1 MALERR
7 WRPVHPDERL
17 PGKMTTE
24 NRFYAA
30 HAAGPWERAVKR
42 CLDQLEAA
50 SASAN
55 FGFVYVTDDL
65 AGDLSSILASLR
77 ETTGIEEWVGTIGV
91 GVCATG
97 VEYFDEPALAIMVA
111 SLPPDSFHI
120 VPTIVTDAKAFRHA
134 HREWLER
141 ARPCFGIVHGDPR
154 NQRTPAL
161 VAELAEAASVFLVG
175 GLTSS
180 RGAFDQVAGTLMHG
194 GLSGVLFANEVEV
207 ATGLSQG
214 CTPIG
219 PIHTVTEGFDNVVV
233 GLDGRPALQVLEED
247 AGKAVADDPLEFAS
261 FIDAAIP
268 IPGSDTGDYLV
279 RNLVGVDAEH
289 GLLIIGERIAAGD
302 KLLFVQ
308 RGRASAAADME
319 CMLENIAGRIS
330 GPPRGGLYI
339 ACVGRG
345 PNIFAD
351 DARELDMIRSKLGDF
366 PLVGFFANGEISHNR
381 LYGYTGVLTLFL

>member
-1 MALERR
+1 
-7 WRPVHPDERL
+7 
-17 PGKMTTE
+17 MTTN

-30 HAAGPWERAVKR
+30 HAAGAWRRAVKR
-42 CLDQLEAA
+42 CLDQLGVA
-50 SASAN
+50 SAGAN
-55 FGFVYVTDDL
+55 FGFVYVTDGL

-77 ETTGIEEWVGTIGV
+77 KTTGIEQWVGTIGV

-111 SLPPDSFHI
+111 SLPPGSFH
-120 VPTIVTDAKAFRHA
+120 VFPTIATDAQAFRHA
-134 HREWLER
+134 HHEWLDR
-141 ARPCFGIVHGDPR
+141 VRPCFGIVHGDPR
-154 NQRTPAL
+154 NPRTPAL

-180 RGAFDQVAGTLMHG
+180 RGAFDQVAGTLTHG
-194 GLSGVLFANEVEV
+194 GLSGVLFAREVEV

-214 CTPIG
+214 STPIG
-219 PIHTVTEGFDNVVV
+219 PVHTVTEGFDNVLV

-247 AGKAVADDPLEFAS
+247 AGEAVADDPLEFAS
-261 FIDAAIP
+261 FIDAALP
-268 IPGSDTGDYLV
+268 IAGSDTGDYMV
-279 RNLVGVDAEH
+279 RNLVGVDAER
-289 GLLIIGERIAAGD
+289 GLLVIGERIAAGD
-302 KLLFVQ
+302 KLMFVQ
-308 RGRASAAADME
+308 RGRASAEADMA
-319 CMLENIAGRIS
+319 CMLDKIAGRIS